1 MIGSLS
7 ILDCAISEQCNVV
20 VKEPE
25 QWVVELCSQMLNDKV
40 SENVYMISN
49 KVCSSKFNLGFMEG
63 VILNRNSAMRVQ
75 QPKMGL
81 FNLGATC
88 YINSTLQQLFMI
100 PPFRRAILGLNL
112 GLGP

>member
-1 MIGSLS
+1 M
-7 ILDCAISEQCNVV
+7 V

-25 QWVVELCSQMLNDKV
+25 QWVVELCSQMHNDKV

-49 KVCSSKFNLGFMEG
+49 KVCSSKFNLGLLQGVMEG
-63 VILNRNSAMRVQ
+63 VTLNRNSAMRVQ